1 LRDAA
6 IREHE
11 AALTLANTEIR
22 NTPVGIEIDR
32 GYGDWLWG
40 KDVRLENVSKAA
52 SSSATRT
59 TSTPRSGSRPS
70 ARNMPVF
77 AHFRDSGKN
86 VEGRGRNYQLT
97 EFTHGLKLPG
107 LGEPGHFDHQTGR
120 IDVPARPLQLVF
132 GGPDKRTL
140 FILTHH
146 ALYSTRI

>member
-1 LRDAA
+1 MGQGRAPRERVEGSVIISNENNVYTQVGFEA
-6 IREHE
+6 I
-11 AALTLANTEIR
+11 
-22 NTPVGIEIDR
+22 
-32 GYGDWLWG
+32 
-40 KDVRLENVSKAA
+40 
-52 SSSATRT
+52 
-59 TSTPRSGSRPS
+59 S
-70 ARNMPVF
+70 ARNVPVF